1 MGVPTGVGLFA
12 ISFVVS
18 LKKRDHKRM
27 PLLSLTQTHH
37 AIMTLDE
44 IIKSRRDTRHFTSDA
59 IPDEVIQKAL
69 QAGHYAP
76 SVGLTDA
83 TKYYLIKSAEI
94 KKAVKELFLD
104 YDKKASNLTD
114 DEQQKTQYKS
124 LKLEAIEE
132 APLGLVICYDR
143 SVLNNFT
150 IGTVGSNEAIK
161 FSAVCAAQNIWLSLT
176 EQGYSM
182 GWVSILNY
190 YQFKLLLGLP
200 ENIEPLGYFCVGKP
214 ATNYDNQPMLQQL
227 NWKQKQENPI
237 INEISVL
244 HKNKIEN
251 NTLENKEEIKSRIDI
266 SKLLQQKI
274 DNKTKPTGSLGVLES
289 LAKQIGIVFQ
299 TLEPK
304 IINPNIVVFAA
315 DHGIANHGVS
325 AYPQDVTRQMVTN
338 FLEGGAAINVFCK
351 QNNIALTIVD
361 AGVNYDFSTN
371 TNLISAK
378 IGKGTQSFLHGEAMS
393 QTELDLCFV
402 KGAAIVNSIFETG
415 CNCIG
420 FGEMGIGNT
429 STASVLMSIL
439 LELPIEDCV
448 GKGTGVVDE
457 KLIQKQNILKKALEN
472 YNGPNDLQS
481 KLAYFGGFEIMQMAG
496 GMLQAK
502 QNNMLILVDGFICTV
517 AFLIGYKMNPSIKE
531 NAIFCHSSEE
541 QGHQK
546 MLNYLNVRPL
556 LQLDLRLGEGTGCAV
571 AFPII
576 QSAVCFLNEMASF
589 ESAGVSGS

>member
-1 MGVPTGVGLFA
+1 
-12 ISFVVS
+12 
-18 LKKRDHKRM
+18 M
-27 PLLSLTQTHH
+27 PLQTLTQTHDTT
-37 AIMTLDE
+37 MTLDE
-44 IIKSRRDTRHFTSDA
+44 IIQSRRDTRHFTTDA
-59 IPDEVIQKAL
+59 VPDEVIQKAIL
-69 QAGHYAP
+69 AGHHAP

-83 TKYYLIKSAEI
+83 TKYYLIKSSEI
-94 KKAVKELFLD
+94 KKAIKELFLD
-104 YDKKASNLTD
+104 YNQKAENQTD
-114 DEQQKTQYKS
+114 DDLQKSQYQA

-150 IGTVGSNEAIK
+150 IGTVGSNEAVK
-161 FSAVCAAQNIWLSLT
+161 FSSVCSAQNIWLSLT

-182 GWVSILNY
+182 GWVSIINY
-190 YQFKLLLGLP
+190 YQFKQLLGLP

-214 ATNYDNQPMLQQL
+214 ATNYGNQPMLQQL
-227 NWKQKQENPI
+227 NWKQKSKKPFVVEILTSAP
-237 INEISVL
+237 ISVPKSL
-244 HKNKIEN
+244 LGTKQSQSKNSTIS
-251 NTLENKEEIKSRIDI
+251 EE
-266 SKLLQQKI
+266 LQQKI
-274 DNKTKPTGSLGVLES
+274 DNKTKPTGSLGVLET
-289 LAKQIGIVFQ
+289 LAKQIGTVFQ

-304 IINPNIVVFAA
+304 ITKQNIVVFAG

-338 FLEGGAAINVFCK
+338 FLEEGAAINVFCK

-371 TNLISAK
+371 LNLVSAK
-378 IGKGTQSFLHGEAMS
+378 IGKGTQSFLHTSAMS
-393 QTELDLCFV
+393 QTELELCFA
-402 KGAAIVNSIFETG
+402 KGKEVVNSIFDTG

-439 LELPIEDCV
+439 LELPIEYCV

-457 KLIQKQNILKKALEN
+457 KLIKKQNILKEALES
-472 YNGPNDLQS
+472 YSGPNDLQS
-481 KLAYFGGFEIMQMAG
+481 KLAHFGGFEILQMAG

-517 AFLIGYKMNPSIKE
+517 AFLIAYKMNPEVKE
-531 NAIFCHSSEE
+531 NAIFCHSSAE

-546 MLNYLNVRPL
+546 ILDYLNVRAL
-556 LQLDLRLGEGTGCAV
+556 LKLDLRLGEGTGCAV

-576 QSAVCFLNEMASF
+576 QSAVSFLNKMTSF

>member
-1 MGVPTGVGLFA
+1 
-12 ISFVVS
+12 
-18 LKKRDHKRM
+18 
-27 PLLSLTQTHH
+27 
-37 AIMTLDE
+37 MTLDE
-44 IIKSRRDTRHFTSDA
+44 IIQSRRDTRHFTSDEV
-59 IPDEVIQKAL
+59 PDEVIKKAL
-69 QAGHYAP
+69 EAGHCAP

-83 TKYYLIKSAEI
+83 TKYYLIKSSEI

-104 YDKKASNLTD
+104 YDKKASDQTD
-114 DEQQKTQYKS
+114 DELQKVQYQA
-124 LKLEAIEE
+124 LKLEAIDE

-143 SVLNNFT
+143 SVLNSFT

-161 FSAVCAAQNIWLSLT
+161 YSAVCSAQNIWLSLT

-190 YQFKLLLGLP
+190 YRFKQLLGFP

-227 NWKQKQENPI
+227 NWKQKSKTPYVQEILTSSPI
-237 INEISVL
+237 SISEPL
-244 HKNKIEN
+244 RATKQSND
-251 NTLENKEEIKSRIDI
+251 NTI
-266 SKLLQQKI
+266 SELIQQKI
-274 DNKTKPTGSLGVLES
+274 DNKTKPTGSLGILET
-289 LAKQIGIVFQ
+289 LAKQIGTVFQ

-304 IINPNIVVFAA
+304 ITKPHVAVFAA

-351 QNNIALTIVD
+351 QNNIELIIVD
-361 AGVNYDFSTN
+361 AGVNYDFTTN
-371 TNLISAK
+371 ANLVSAK
-378 IGKGTQSFLHGEAMS
+378 IGMGTQSFLHTSAMS
-393 QTELDLCFV
+393 KTELNLCFE
-402 KGAAIVNSIFETG
+402 KGKAIINSIFETG

-439 LELPIEDCV
+439 LEIPIEDCV
-448 GKGTGVVDE
+448 GKGTGVQKE
-457 KLIQKQNILKKALEN
+457 KLLDKQNILKKALEN
-472 YNGPNDLQS
+472 YNGIDDLES

-502 QNNMLILVDGFICTV
+502 ENNMLILVDGFICSV
-517 AFLIGYKMNPSIKE
+517 AFLIAYKMNSTIKE
-531 NAIFCHSSEE
+531 NALFCHSSAE

-546 MLNYLNVRPL
+546 ILDYLNVRSL

-571 AFPII
+571 ALPII
-576 QSAVCFLNEMASF
+576 QSAVSFLNEMASF
-589 ESAGVSGS
+589 ESAGISNK

>member
-1 MGVPTGVGLFA
+1 
-12 ISFVVS
+12 
-18 LKKRDHKRM
+18 
-27 PLLSLTQTHH
+27 
-37 AIMTLDE
+37 MTLDE
-44 IIKSRRDTRHFTSDA
+44 IIKSRRDTRHFT
-59 IPDEVIQKAL
+59 PDEVPDQVVQKAL
-69 QAGHYAP
+69 RAGHFAP

-94 KKAVKELFLD
+94 KKAIKDLFLD
-104 YDKKASNLTD
+104 YDLKAANLTD
-114 DEQQKTQYKS
+114 DEVQKSQYKS

-132 APLGLVICYDR
+132 APLGLVIAYDR

-190 YQFKLLLGLP
+190 YQFKQLLGLP
-200 ENIEPLGYFCVGKP
+200 ESIEPLGYFCVGKP

-227 NWKQKQENPI
+227 NWKQKQENQC
-237 INEISVL
+237 V
-244 HKNKIEN
+244 
-251 NTLENKEEIKSRIDI
+251 EEILFSTPVAGLESLQGTKQSHSSDSVI
-266 SKLLQQKI
+266 SEELQQKI

-289 LAKQIGIVFQ
+289 LAKQIGTVFQ

-304 IINPNIVVFAA
+304 ITKPNIIVFAA

-325 AYPQDVTRQMVTN
+325 AYPQDVTRQMVNN

-361 AGVNYDFSTN
+361 AGVNYDFPTN
-371 TNLISAK
+371 AKLVSAK
-378 IGKGTQSFLHGEAMS
+378 IGKGTQSFSQSPAMS
-393 QTELDLCFV
+393 QTELNLCFA
-402 KGAAIVNSIFETG
+402 KGAAIINTIFETG

-429 STASVLMSIL
+429 STASVLMSVL
-439 LELPIEDCV
+439 LEIPIEDCV
-448 GKGTGVVDE
+448 GKGTGVIDD

-472 YNGPNDLQS
+472 YSGPNDLQS

-502 QNNMLILVDGFICTV
+502 ENNMLILVDGFICSI
-517 AFLIGYKMNPSIKE
+517 AFLIAYKMNSSLKE
-531 NAIFCHSSEE
+531 NAIFCHSSAE

-546 MLNYLNVRPL
+546 ILDYLDVRAL

-576 QSAVCFLNEMASF
+576 QSAVTFLNEMASF
-589 ESAGVSGS
+589 ESAGISKK

>member
-1 MGVPTGVGLFA
+1 
-12 ISFVVS
+12 
-18 LKKRDHKRM
+18 
-27 PLLSLTQTHH
+27 
-37 AIMTLDE
+37 MTLDE
-44 IIKSRRDTRHFTSDA
+44 IIKSRRDTRHFTNDV
-59 IPDEVIQKAL
+59 IPDEVVQRAL
-69 QAGHYAP
+69 QAGHCAP

-83 TKYYLIKSAEI
+83 TRYYLIKSDAI
-94 KKAVKELFLD
+94 KKAIKELFLD
-104 YDKKASNLTD
+104 YDHKASNLTD
-114 DEQQKTQYKS
+114 DDFQKVQYKA

-190 YQFKLLLGLP
+190 YQFKQLLGLP

-227 NWKQKQENPI
+227 NWKQKAERPFVE
-237 INEISVL
+237 EISVSIPISVPESL
-244 HKNKIEN
+244 RGTKESLPDNYTIKES
-251 NTLENKEEIKSRIDI
+251 LEK
-266 SKLLQQKI
+266 KI
-274 DNKTKPTGSLGVLES
+274 DNKTKPLGSLGVLEC
-289 LAKQIGIVFQ
+289 LAKQIGSVFQ
-299 TLEPK
+299 TLEP
-304 IINPNIVVFAA
+304 IITKPNIVVFAA
-315 DHGIANHGVS
+315 DHGIGNHGVS
-325 AYPQDVTRQMVTN
+325 AYPQDVTRQMVAN
-338 FLEGGAAINVFCK
+338 FIEGGAAINVFCK
-351 QNNIALTIVD
+351 QNDIALTIVD
-361 AGVNYDFSTN
+361 SGVNYDFPTN
-371 TNLISAK
+371 ANLVSAK
-378 IGKGTQSFLHGEAMS
+378 IGKGTQSFLHGPAMS
-393 QTELDLCFV
+393 EIELNLCFT

-457 KLIQKQNILKKALEN
+457 KLIQKQNILKKALKN

-481 KLAYFGGFEIMQMAG
+481 KLAYFGGFEIMQIAG

-517 AFLIGYKMNPSIKE
+517 AFLIAYKMNPSIKE
-531 NAIFCHSSEE
+531 NAIFCHSSAE

-546 MLNYLNVRPL
+546 ILNYLDVQPL

-589 ESAGVSGS
+589 ESAGISKKE

>member
-1 MGVPTGVGLFA
+1 M
-12 ISFVVS
+12 SN
-18 LKKRDHKRM
+18 
-27 PLLSLTQTHH
+27 
-37 AIMTLDE
+37 LDE
-44 IIKSRRDTRHFTSDA
+44 IIQSRRDTRHFTTDA
-59 IPDEVIQKAL
+59 VPDEVIQKAL
-69 QAGHYAP
+69 QAGHHAP

-94 KKAVKELFLD
+94 KKAVKDLFLD
-104 YDKKASNLTD
+104 YDIKASNLTD
-114 DEQQKTQYKS
+114 DELQKAQYKA

-143 SVLNNFT
+143 SVLNHFT

-190 YQFKLLLGLP
+190 YQFKQLLGLP

-214 ATNYDNQPMLQQL
+214 ATNYNNQPMLQQL
-227 NWKQKQENPI
+227 NWKQKAEKPC
-237 INEISVL
+237 V
-244 HKNKIEN
+244 
-251 NTLENKEEIKSRIDI
+251 EEILAPVSIPKSLRGRKQSHSSD
-266 SKLLQQKI
+266 STLSETLQQKI

-289 LAKQIGIVFQ
+289 LAKQIGTVFQ

-304 IINPNIVVFAA
+304 ITKPNIVVFAA
-315 DHGIANHGVS
+315 DHGIGNHGVS

-351 QNNIALTIVD
+351 QNNIELTIVD
-361 AGVNYDFSTN
+361 AGVNYDFPTN
-371 TNLISAK
+371 ANLVSAK
-378 IGKGTQSFLHGEAMS
+378 IGKGTQSFLHCSAMS
-393 QTELDLCFV
+393 QTELDLCFA
-402 KGAAIVNSIFETG
+402 KGAAIVNSVFEKG
-415 CNCIG
+415 SNCIG

-448 GKGTGVVDE
+448 GNGTGVVDE

-517 AFLIGYKMNPSIKE
+517 AFLIAYKMNPSVKE
-531 NAIFCHSSEE
+531 NAIFCHSSAEK
-541 QGHQK
+541 GHQK
-546 MLNYLNVRPL
+546 ILDYLNVQPL

-576 QSAVCFLNEMASF
+576 QSAVYFLNEMASF

>member
-1 MGVPTGVGLFA
+1 M
-12 ISFVVS
+12 SN
-18 LKKRDHKRM
+18 
-27 PLLSLTQTHH
+27 
-37 AIMTLDE
+37 LDE
-44 IIKSRRDTRHFTSDA
+44 IIQSRRDTRHFTTDA
-59 IPDEVIQKAL
+59 VPDEVIQKAL
-69 QAGHYAP
+69 QAGHHAP

-94 KKAVKELFLD
+94 KKAVKDLFLD
-104 YDKKASNLTD
+104 YDIKASNLTD
-114 DEQQKTQYKS
+114 DELQKAQYKA

-143 SVLNNFT
+143 SVLNHFT

-190 YQFKLLLGLP
+190 YQFKQLLGLP

-214 ATNYDNQPMLQQL
+214 ATNYNNQPMLQQL
-227 NWKQKQENPI
+227 NWKQKAEKPC
-237 INEISVL
+237 V
-244 HKNKIEN
+244 
-251 NTLENKEEIKSRIDI
+251 EEILAPVSIPKSLRGRKQSHSSD
-266 SKLLQQKI
+266 STLSETLQQKI

-289 LAKQIGIVFQ
+289 LAKQIGTVFQ

-304 IINPNIVVFAA
+304 ITKPNIVVFAA
-315 DHGIANHGVS
+315 DHGIGNHGVS

-351 QNNIALTIVD
+351 QNDIELTIVD
-361 AGVNYDFSTN
+361 AGVNYDFPTN
-371 TNLISAK
+371 ANLVSAK
-378 IGKGTQSFLHGEAMS
+378 IGKGTQSFLHSPAMS
-393 QTELDLCFV
+393 QSELDLCFA
-402 KGAAIVNSIFETG
+402 KGGAIVNSVFETG
-415 CNCIG
+415 SNCIG

-448 GKGTGVVDE
+448 GNGTGVVDE
-457 KLIQKQNILKKALEN
+457 KLIQKQNILKKALGN
-472 YNGPNDLQS
+472 YNGSDDLQS
-481 KLAYFGGFEIMQMAG
+481 KLAYFGGFEIIQMAG

-502 QNNMLILVDGFICTV
+502 QNNMLILIDGFICTV
-517 AFLIGYKMNPSIKE
+517 AFLIAYKMNPSVKG
-531 NAIFCHSSEE
+531 NAIFCHSSAEK
-541 QGHQK
+541 GHQTI
-546 MLNYLNVRPL
+546 LDYLNVQPL
-556 LQLDLRLGEGTGCAV
+556 LKLDLRLGEGTGCAV

-576 QSAVCFLNEMASF
+576 QSAVCFLNGMASF
-589 ESAGVSGS
+589 ESAGISGS